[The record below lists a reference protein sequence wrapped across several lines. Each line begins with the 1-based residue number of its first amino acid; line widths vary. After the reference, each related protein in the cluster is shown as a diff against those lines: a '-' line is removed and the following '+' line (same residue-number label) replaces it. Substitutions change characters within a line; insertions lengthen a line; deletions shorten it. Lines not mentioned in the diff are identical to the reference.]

1 MVTWAAPYT
10 VPLGLVAALALLGQG
25 CRVRE
30 QVEGPYAFTATSVE
44 KDECLLV
51 PASGELFA
59 GDFFSTGNYVSIRY
73 DWYGITLAGQYRS
86 SALLDTSPESFF
98 ADGSAQNVTARVGP
112 LSCELDVATVHMD
125 GLTDSPSAF
134 HGTLRFRYEAR
145 QPPGCL
151 CESWVSFQAV
161 RQ

>member
-1 MVTWAAPYT
+1 VVTWAAPYT
-10 VPLGLVAALALLGQG
+10 VPLLAALVLLGQG

-44 KDECLLV
+44 QDECLLV
-51 PASGELFA
+51 PASGALFS
-59 GDFFSTGNYVSIRY
+59 GDFFSTGNYVSIQS
-73 DWYGITLAGQYRS
+73 DWYGMTLAGQYRS
-86 SALLDTSPESFF
+86 RALLDTSPEAFF
-98 ADGSAQNVTARVGP
+98 ADGSAQNVTAQVGA
-112 LSCELDVATVHMD
+112 LSCELDAATVHLD
-125 GLTDSPSAF
+125 GITDSPLEL

-151 CESWVSFQAV
+151 CESWVWFQAV